1 LCEQG
6 AAGGT
11 SRLTIDLQESIMNVT
26 KSILAGGILLL
37 ALLPLSLPAAERG
50 AGATLYGRTLLEQI
64 NLYRRD
70 NGLHPLRF
78 DANLIHLARTH
89 SFAMSRQKMVGH
101 ANFDDRFARS
111 GSRLCVEN
119 VGYNYTS
126 PLKQFDAWSRSRGHD
141 QNMLSPEITR
151 AGIAEIGRYVTF
163 FACK

>member
-1 LCEQG
+1 
-6 AAGGT
+6 
-11 SRLTIDLQESIMNVT
+11 MKMT
-26 KSILAGGILLL
+26 KCILAGGIVLCT
-37 ALLPLSLPAAERG
+37 LLPMTTAAAEKTG
-50 AGATLYGRTLLEQI
+50 VTLYGRTLLEQI

-78 DANLIHLARTH
+78 DANLVHLAKTH
-89 SFAMSRQKMVGH
+89 SFAMSRQKMIGH

-119 VGYNYTS
+119 VGYNQTT
-126 PLKQFDAWSRSRGHD
+126 PLKQFDAWSRSKGHD

-151 AGIAEIGRYVTF
+151 AGIAEIGNYVTF